1 MMKLFLDGMCGLGLF
16 GIIVMAIENEVLWAN
31 GNQPSDVTTAL
42 KWLVSISTF
51 ACALCLFFFYSLKKE
66 YFKLLGNI
74 PSEASLMNSNL
85 RNWFLLEFLVIIIHA
100 PPYLDVEF
108 KFEALGRITPYT
120 LDMVGGLLIF
130 LRLYLLPRFILFHS
144 RYYNKNNLFV
154 KVISNLRVN
163 SIFVIKT
170 ILYFHPFRALIFCWL
185 LVVFSTGYFIRL
197 CERPI
202 NPEHSWYWN
211 SLWLTVITMT
221 TVGYGDM
228 NPETHCGR
236 TFAVFGAILGVSITS
251 LTIVVISSKISL
263 SGDEVRVV
271 SMIEKDTQ
279 RRNFRTLAC
288 LCMQYTCRYHLAK
301 IKGTPKQAIELKR
314 DLYDLVGQFR
324 ASKRALHSAIAEFN
338 ASMGGA
344 MMEDMFTRGQQIDF
358 RLEKLAMVTLKL
370 QKNTV
375 IQIAR
380 MNKEMSSRLQPSS
393 KTTAAKSTTADQLDV
408 SSIDVMGRS
417 SSSSSKRKSHHHGHA
432 TDDEDEVADTM
443 GKLQSNYTK
452 MRKNMQRIETKVDR
466 MMSLLEALHVA
477 AQVSD
482 EEGEQ
487 QVEEPAGEEE
497 K

>member
-1 MMKLFLDGMCGLGLF
+1 
-16 GIIVMAIENEVLWAN
+16 
-31 GNQPSDVTTAL
+31 
-42 KWLVSISTF
+42 
-51 ACALCLFFFYSLKKE
+51 
-66 YFKLLGNI
+66 
-74 PSEASLMNSNL
+74 
-85 RNWFLLEFLVIIIHA
+85 
-100 PPYLDVEF
+100 
-108 KFEALGRITPYT
+108 
-120 LDMVGGLLIF
+120 
-130 LRLYLLPRFILFHS
+130 
-144 RYYNKNNLFV
+144 
-154 KVISNLRVN
+154 
-163 SIFVIKT
+163 
-170 ILYFHPFRALIFCWL
+170 
-185 LVVFSTGYFIRL
+185 
-197 CERPI
+197 
-202 NPEHSWYWN
+202 
-211 SLWLTVITMT
+211 
-221 TVGYGDM
+221 
-228 NPETHCGR
+228 
-236 TFAVFGAILGVSITS
+236 
-251 LTIVVISSKISL
+251 
-263 SGDEVRVV
+263 
-271 SMIEKDTQ
+271 
-279 RRNFRTLAC
+279 
-288 LCMQYTCRYHLAK
+288 
-301 IKGTPKQAIELKR
+301 
-314 DLYDLVGQFR
+314 
-324 ASKRALHSAIAEFN
+324 
-338 ASMGGA
+338 MGGA